1 MDRPS
6 LPRSVSCA
14 FLVLATL
21 ASSTGCTSLLG
32 EKPKGPLGNLD
43 LKGLQAA
50 GYHMGAD
57 GSGIANTPPIPEDG
71 RPSVIL
77 EVHDGKKHGTHSSH
91 PEKPT
96 FIDDIVKDAQLV
108 ERMERS
114 TYRS

>member
-50 GYHMGAD
+50 GTTWEPMDQDRQHASD
-57 GSGIANTPPIPEDG
+57 S
-71 RPSVIL
+71 
-77 EVHDGKKHGTHSSH
+77 
-91 PEKPT
+91 
-96 FIDDIVKDAQLV
+96 
-108 ERMERS
+108 
-114 TYRS
+114 